1 MSNLLTLNNISVAY
15 GNHRVVDNINFEL
28 EEGQISCLLGSSGC
42 GKTTLLRAI
51 AGFESPTEGEISIRD
66 NTVSTA
72 NKVLAP
78 EHRNI
83 GMVFQDFALFPH
95 LDVEANIRFGLTKKM
110 SESEQLNRCNELLDL
125 VGLTDSNKKYPHQLS
140 GGQQQRVALAR
151 ALAPN
156 PDILLLDE
164 PFSSLDVELR
174 QQLAREVR
182 EILKQQNITAIL
194 VTHDQNEAFAM
205 ADTIGLIHKGELVQW
220 DTPYN
225 LYHTPNTRF
234 VANFIG
240 QGVFIPGEYIG
251 EQKINTDLGI
261 IEGAVPEQ
269 CKVGCKLDLLI
280 RPDDIIH
287 DDDSPIQLEITERLF
302 RGSDFLYTLKLES
315 GRSILCI
322 ASSHHDHSLH
332 EKIGITMDID
342 HLVMFPKS
350 DTSNTKPIEDDNT
363 AAIKA

>member
-1 MSNLLTLNNISVAY
+1 MSKLLTLKNISVAY
-15 GNHRVVDNINFEL
+15 GDQVIVQNIDFEL
-28 EEGQISCLLGSSGC
+28 QEGQISCLLGPSGC
-42 GKTTLLRAI
+42 GKTTLLRTI
-51 AGFESPTEGEISIRD
+51 AGFEKPSHGEIKIRD

-72 NKVLAP
+72 SKVLAP
-78 EHRNI
+78 EKRHI

-95 LDVEANIRFGLTKKM
+95 LNIETNIRFGLDKKM
-110 SESEQLNRCNELLDL
+110 TENEQLQRCNELLEL
-125 VGLTDSNKKYPHQLS
+125 VGLSGSNNKYPHQLS
-140 GGQQQRVALAR
+140 GGQQQRIALAR
-151 ALAPN
+151 ALAPK

-174 QQLAREVR
+174 QQLSREVR
-182 EILKQQNITAIL
+182 DILKQQNITAIL

-205 ADTIGLIHKGELVQW
+205 ADTVGLIQHGELVQW

-225 LYHTPNTRF
+225 LYHTPATRF

-251 EQKINTDLGI
+251 DQKIDTDLGI
-261 IEGAVPEQ
+261 IQGEVPEQ

-287 DDDSPIQLEITERLF
+287 DDNSDIQLEITEKLF

-315 GRSILCI
+315 GRSVLCI
-322 ASSHHDHSLH
+322 ASSHHDHSMH
-332 EKIGITMDID
+332 EKIGIKMDVD
-342 HLVMFPKS
+342 HLVMFPQS
-350 DTSNTKPIEDDNT
+350 QTPDVMDNT
-363 AAIKA
+363 AAIKV

>member
-1 MSNLLTLNNISVAY
+1 MSLLTLKNISVAY
-15 GNHRVVDNINFEL
+15 GDQTIVQNINFDL
-28 EEGQISCLLGSSGC
+28 EEGKICCLLGPSGC

-51 AGFESPTEGEISIRD
+51 AGFETPAHGDISIREHV
-66 NTVSTA
+66 VSTSH
-72 NKVLAP
+72 NVLAP
-78 EHRNI
+78 ENRNI

-95 LDVEANIRFGLTKKM
+95 LDIEANIRFGLNKNMTDN
-110 SESEQLNRCNELLDL
+110 EQQQRCDELLEL
-125 VGLTDSNKKYPHQLS
+125 VGLSGSNKKFPHQLS
-140 GGQQQRVALAR
+140 GGQQQRIALVR
-151 ALAPN
+151 ALAPK

-205 ADTIGLIHKGELVQW
+205 ADCVGLIHHGELAQW

-225 LYHTPNTRF
+225 LYHTPATRF

-251 EQKINTDLGI
+251 DQKIDTVLGV
-261 IEGAVPEQ
+261 IEGPVPEQ
-269 CKVGCKLDLLI
+269 CKIGCKLDLLI

-287 DDDSPIQLEITERLF
+287 DDDSDIQLEITERLF
-302 RGSDFLYTLKLES
+302 RGSDFLYTLKLNS
-315 GRSILCI
+315 DLSVLCI

-332 EKIGITMDID
+332 EKIGIKLDVD
-342 HLVMFPKS
+342 HLVMFPQNNS
-350 DTSNTKPIEDDNT
+350 QTTSDNT
-363 AAIKA
+363 AAI

>member
-1 MSNLLTLNNISVAY
+1 MSSLLTLKNISVAY
-15 GNHRVVDNINFEL
+15 GDQTIVQNIDFDL
-28 EEGQISCLLGSSGC
+28 QEGQISCLLGPSGC
-42 GKTTLLRAI
+42 GKTTLLRTI
-51 AGFESPTEGEISIRD
+51 AGFEKPTQGEISIRN
-66 NTVSTA
+66 NTVSTTDR
-72 NKVLAP
+72 VLAP
-78 EHRNI
+78 EDRHI

-95 LDVEANIRFGLTKKM
+95 LNIEANIRFGLANKL
-110 SESEQLNRCNELLDL
+110 SESNQLQRCNELLEL
-125 VGLTDSNKKYPHQLS
+125 VGLSGSNKKYPHQLS

-151 ALAPN
+151 ALAPK

-205 ADTIGLIHKGELVQW
+205 ADTVGLIHKGKLVQW

-225 LYHTPNTRF
+225 LYHTPATRF

-240 QGVFIPGEYIG
+240 QGVFIPGEYLG
-251 EQKINTDLGI
+251 EQQINTDLGI
-261 IEGAVPEQ
+261 IHGEVPDQ

-287 DDDSPIQLEITERLF
+287 DDNSDIQLEITEKLF

-315 GRSILCI
+315 GRQVLCI
-322 ASSHHDHSLH
+322 ASSHHNHSLH
-332 EKIGITMDID
+332 EKIGIQMDVD
-342 HLVMFPKS
+342 HLVMFPQLQIP
-350 DTSNTKPIEDDNT
+350 NIADNI
-363 AAIKA
+363 AAIKV

>member
-1 MSNLLTLNNISVAY
+1 MSKLLSLKNISVAY
-15 GNHRVVDNINFEL
+15 GQQTIVQNIDFEL
-28 EEGQISCLLGSSGC
+28 EEGQISCLLGPSGC

-51 AGFESPTEGEISIRD
+51 AGFEKPTHGEISIRD
-66 NTVSTA
+66 HIVSTA
-72 NKVLAP
+72 NKVIAP
-78 EHRNI
+78 EQRNV

-95 LDVEANIRFGLTKKM
+95 LTIEANIRFGLNKKT
-110 SESEQLNRCNELLDL
+110 SESEQIDRCNELLTL
-125 VGLTDSNKKYPHQLS
+125 VGLSGSNKKYPHQLS
-140 GGQQQRVALAR
+140 GGQQQRIALAR
-151 ALAPN
+151 ALAPK

-182 EILKQQNITAIL
+182 DILKQLNITAVL

-205 ADTIGLIHKGELVQW
+205 ADSVGLIHQGELVQW

-225 LYHTPNTRF
+225 LYHTPATRF

-251 EQKINTDLGI
+251 NNQIDTDLGI
-261 IEGAVPEQ
+261 IHGDVPNE

-287 DDDSPIQLEITERLF
+287 DDDSDIQLEITERLF
-302 RGSDFLYTLKLES
+302 RGSDFLYTLMLDT

-332 EKIGITMDID
+332 EKIGIKMDID
-342 HLVMFPKS
+342 HLVIFPQ
-350 DTSNTKPIEDDNT
+350 TKNISDNT

>member
-1 MSNLLTLNNISVAY
+1 MSSLLTLKNISVAY
-15 GNHRVVDNINFEL
+15 GQQTIVQNIDLEL
-28 EEGQISCLLGSSGC
+28 KEGQITCLLGPSGC
-42 GKTTLLRAI
+42 GKTTLLRTI
-51 AGFESPTEGEISIRD
+51 AGFEKPSQGDIKIR
-66 NTVSTA
+66 NQVVSTA

-78 EHRNI
+78 ENRNI

-95 LDVEANIRFGLTKKM
+95 LNIEANIRFGLSKKM
-110 SESEQLNRCNELLDL
+110 SDSEQLERCNELLEL
-125 VGLTDSNKKYPHQLS
+125 VGLSGSNTKYPHQLS
-140 GGQQQRVALAR
+140 GGQQQRIALAR
-151 ALAPN
+151 ALAPK

-182 EILKQQNITAIL
+182 DILKQLNITAIL

-205 ADTIGLIHKGELVQW
+205 ADTVGLIYQGTLVQY

-225 LYHTPNTRF
+225 LYHTPATRF

-251 EQKINTDLGI
+251 DQKINTDLGI
-261 IEGAVPEQ
+261 IQGDVPEQ

-287 DDDSPIQLEITERLF
+287 DDDSDIQLEITERLF
-302 RGSDFLYTLKLES
+302 RGSDFLYTLKLET

-322 ASSHHDHSLH
+322 AGSHHDHSLH
-332 EKIGITMDID
+332 EKIGIKMDID
-342 HLVMFPKS
+342 HLVMFPRTETVS
-350 DTSNTKPIEDDNT
+350 DNT
-363 AAIKA
+363 AAIKT